1 VAGDRSGHGVA
12 RCAVGPHDPDDR
24 LMKLRQLCDLMHAL
38 HYNGVGSRSALGERT
53 HARNPNYSYAR
64 PAGDCCGPVVGLS
77 LTEAHRIAVNI
88 AKLPDSTLPFRVP
101 IERPCR
107 CVSLPAPDWGLWA
120 VYQFE
125 LFVRLTAMAIGSAVC
140 RLSP

>member
-88 AKLPDSTLPFRVP
+88 AKLPELLQKPY
-101 IERPCR
+101 
-107 CVSLPAPDWGLWA
+107 A
-120 VYQFE
+120 V
-125 LFVRLTAMAIGSAVC
+125 VC
-140 RLSP
+140 RPVICVKKFTNFQAGGVRQ